1 VGLKNWPNI
10 HLQFQA
16 QNANFFLEGPYAK
29 GTIQLLGLGTCT
41 KPQSKH
47 IIQLQ
52 AKLEALDETESQ
64 KMATGGCAQSL
75 FHPPK
80 NHVPAKVLRTT
91 SSGKFF
97 RCNYLICKLLLIA
110 PQTKK

>member
-1 VGLKNWPNI
+1 MPEWLSKPLI
-10 HLQFQA
+10 QA
-16 QNANFFLEGPYAK
+16 N
-29 GTIQLLGLGTCT
+29 T

-52 AKLEALDETESQ
+52 AKLEALNETESQ
-64 KMATGGCAQSL
+64 KMAAGGCAQNL

-91 SSGKFF
+91 SRGKFF
-97 RCNYLICKLLLIA
+97 RCV
-110 PQTKK
+110 